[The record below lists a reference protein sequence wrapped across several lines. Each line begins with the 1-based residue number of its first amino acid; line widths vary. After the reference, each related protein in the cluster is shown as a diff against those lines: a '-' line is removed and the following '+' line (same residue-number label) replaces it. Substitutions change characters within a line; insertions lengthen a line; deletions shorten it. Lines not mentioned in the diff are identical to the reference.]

1 MGHKR
6 LDSSQKDKKTQFE
19 GNNTPRSSLRMKC
32 SYIHSSFFKYKMFSL
47 FFFFFFVSDYIPHFS
62 QESFLYIV
70 LFLFNPSLPSVDC
83 ISDLLDA
90 CPIRALLE
98 PLCVVVKLNITV
110 QTSFSHK
117 CGQLVRC
124 RTFNVVIATFF
135 SNISWFIVDS
145 FIWSLSLEAWYPLAR
160 YSLGNRAL
168 IPHNVSQGSLDPQE
182 TTFVRHYL
190 SLSSSLCSTSLSYY
204 LTLLR
209 LPYIL
214 GLGPQPNTL
223 TQLIYPHRRH
233 CNGITIII
241 HKFGYYI

>member
-47 FFFFFFVSDYIPHFS
+47 FFFFFLSDYIPHFS
-62 QESFLYIV
+62 RESFLYIV

-145 FIWSLSLEAWYPLAR
+145 FIWSLFLEVWYPPMQ
-160 YSLGNRAL
+160 YSLGDWAP
-168 IPHNVSQGSLDPQE
+168 IPHNASRGILGRQLL
-182 TTFVRHYL
+182 FVITYPCPRPIALQAYL
-190 SLSSSLCSTSLSYY
+190 TVRPSSGYPTSLSMAHGPI
-204 LTLLR
+204 LLFGSFFPTVR
-209 LPYIL
+209 LKYSEH
-214 GLGPQPNTL
+214 QKK
-223 TQLIYPHRRH
+223 IYS
-233 CNGITIII
+233 
-241 HKFGYYI
+241 